1 MTTQV
6 YGVNKCERAI
16 ARIIDAI
23 LYTLTQIFYFLVC
36 GYCWRRHHF
45 SPPQQQQKNSRLS
58 KRTKENKRN
67 YECTA
72 VWYLDLL
79 TMSFFFLLI
88 HTYMLAFTFLHHFT
102 LAIGNFAERTFLRQW
117 GCCCRC
123 WWWSWRKYQHCTYCY
138 HHHHKTM
145 LMMMILRFFILY
157 TTSLCFLPLSKNCL
171 FNKTSLSIIITHTSK
186 PSKLL
191 RYHRHPP

>member
-1 MTTQV
+1 MWA
-6 YGVNKCERAI
+6 CHCS
-16 ARIIDAI
+16 DHWC
-23 LYTLTQIFYFLVC
+23 YTLHTHTDLLLSCMWVLLTSTSFL
-36 GYCWRRHHF
+36 
-45 SPPQQQQKNSRLS
+45 SSSTTTKKNSRLS

-117 GCCCRC
+117 GCCC
-123 WWWSWRKYQHCTYCY
+123 WWWSWRKYQHYTYCY